1 MTEPTD
7 AKRRLSLRPRGDR
20 KWQKNR
26 FTPFVIAGGGG
37 FLLAFLLVAALVFP
51 EDDAPQEVRVP
62 SVLGLPFTDAE
73 RRLRAI
79 GLTSTLGERRFAADA
94 PRSAVLAQN
103 PVAGRRV
110 NLGTEIVLDVSDGQE
125 GTSIPVLNGLS
136 RDDAERALRSAG
148 LEVGDVIEEASTVA
162 RGVVLSARPTAGQ
175 TVPTGTKVSLVLSA
189 GPNEL
194 TMPDVVGR
202 DMGLARSLIEQL
214 GLVLG
219 PVEYDSLSTL
229 GNGTV
234 IAQSP
239 AAGASLAGGSVVSIR
254 VAGRP

>member
-1 MTEPTD
+1 MTEPHEP
-7 AKRRLSLRPRGDR
+7 KRRLSVRPQRDR
-20 KWQKNR
+20 KSQNR
-26 FTPFVIAGGGG
+26 VNPYILAAGGG

-51 EDDAPQEVRVP
+51 DDEPPQEVRVP

-73 RRLRAI
+73 RRLQAI
-79 GLTSTLGERRFAADA
+79 GLKTALGERRFAVDA

-110 NLGTEIVLDVSDGQE
+110 NLGAEVVLDVSDGQE
-125 GTSIPVLNGLS
+125 GATVPTLNGLS
-136 RDDAERALRSAG
+136 RDDAERALRGAG
-148 LEVGDVIEEASTVA
+148 LEIGDVSEEASTVA
-162 RGVVLSARPTAGQ
+162 RGVVLAARPTAGQ
-175 TVPTGTKVSLVLSA
+175 TVSAGTRVSLVLSA
-189 GPNEL
+189 GPKEL

-202 DMGLARSLIEQL
+202 DMGTARSLIEQL

-219 PVEYDSLSTL
+219 PVEFDSLSAVAT
-229 GNGTV
+229 GTV
-234 IAQSP
+234 IAQTP

>member
-1 MTEPTD
+1 MTPPVNN
-7 AKRRLSLRPRGDR
+7 KRRLNLRRPSADM
-20 KWQKNR
+20 KKY
-26 FTPFVIAGGGG
+26 TPFLIAGAGG
-37 FLLAFLLVAALVFP
+37 FVLAFLLVAGLVFP
-51 EDDAPQEVRVP
+51 ESDAPQEVRVP

-73 RRLRAI
+73 RRLTAI
-79 GLTSTLGERRFAADA
+79 GLKPALGERRFAADA

-103 PVAGRRV
+103 PVGGKRV
-110 NLGTEIVLDVSDGQE
+110 NVGAEVVLDVSDGQE
-125 GTSIPVLNGLS
+125 GASIPTLNGLS
-136 RDDAERALRSAG
+136 RDDAERALRNVG
-148 LEVGDVIEEASTVA
+148 LEVGDVTEEESNTG

-175 TVPTGTKVSLVLSA
+175 TVPVGTRVSLILSS

-202 DMGLARSLIEQL
+202 GASLARSLIEQL

-219 PVEYDSLSTL
+219 PIEYDSLSTL
-229 GNGTV
+229 ASGIV

-239 AAGASLAGGSVVSIR
+239 AAGASMASGSMVSIR